1 MKEIML
7 LQKRFHLF
15 VSRTVCIFQIPVIPV
30 HTSIKWSSK
39 SNLNHKST
47 ILILQLSQYI
57 HFPKKIYTFYPI
69 SDQESRQCHS
79 YEVIVYYVSF
89 WLLIICKRIKHSCCQ
104 KICSCFEKNCEKN
117 LSINFV
123 ANIRVFTSQGQNLF
137 AKKNIRWFF
146 CYSLYL
152 WSLVYLMTTMT
163 LKYTQSNS

>member
-1 MKEIML
+1 ML
-7 LQKRFHLF
+7 LQNRFQPI
-15 VSRTVCIFQIPVIPV
+15 VSSTTCIFQIPVIPV

-39 SNLNHKST
+39 SNLNLKST

-146 CYSLYL
+146 LLLIVSVIFSLSHDY
-152 WSLVYLMTTMT
+152 YDP
-163 LKYTQSNS
+163 

>member
-1 MKEIML
+1 ML
-7 LQKRFHLF
+7 LQKRFWPI
-15 VSRTVCIFQIPVIPV
+15 VSSTTCIFQIPVIPV

-39 SNLNHKST
+39 SNLNLKST

-104 KICSCFEKNCEKN
+104 KICSCFEKNCEKIYP
-117 LSINFV
+117 LTLLPIFV
-123 ANIRVFTSQGQNLF
+123 CSQVKAKTCLQRKTSDD
-137 AKKNIRWFF
+137 FF

>member
-7 LQKRFHLF
+7 LQNRFQPI
-15 VSRTVCIFQIPVIPV
+15 VSSTTCIFQIPVIPV
-30 HTSIKWSSK
+30 HTSIKWSFK
-39 SNLNHKST
+39 SNLKST

-104 KICSCFEKNCEKN
+104 KICSCFEKNFEKN

-146 CYSLYL
+146 LLLIVSVIFSL
-152 WSLVYLMTTMT
+152 SHD
-163 LKYTQSNS
+163 

>member
-1 MKEIML
+1 M
-7 LQKRFHLF
+7 
-15 VSRTVCIFQIPVIPV
+15 SSTTCIFQIPVIPL

-39 SNLNHKST
+39 SNLNLKST

-89 WLLIICKRIKHSCCQ
+89 WLLIIYK
-104 KICSCFEKNCEKN
+104 KINTFMLPKNMFLFWKNCEKIYP
-117 LSINFV
+117 LTLLPIFV
-123 ANIRVFTSQGQNLF
+123 CSQVKDKTCLRRKTSDD
-137 AKKNIRWFF
+137 FF
-146 CYSLYL
+146 CYSLNL

-163 LKYTQSNS
+163 LK